1 MRDDRVHCFG
11 GFVTQTINT
20 HQLADHIERGDE
32 LPFIL
37 DVRAPDAFDRWKIEG
52 KRPLETLNIPYWSA
66 LEDIDALAA
75 QVPEEGDVVIVC
87 AHGGSSAMVAEMLN
101 RPNITNLAGGMDAWA
116 NTLVARTIW
125 DDGTH
130 FVIQLDRTAKACLSY
145 AVGARG
151 HEMAV
156 IDGAADLNQYLAIA
170 EQMDATLTHVFDTHL
185 HADHISLGRDLR
197 EHTSATYHIAEGDA
211 DGAAFIYEALVD
223 GQEFKFGEMDLI
235 VRSVATPG
243 HTPGSTSLEV
253 GGKFLMTGDAVFV
266 SGVGRPDLGGETEP
280 WARDLFH
287 TIHDKL
293 AKLDHDLEVC
303 PAHYTSRSES
313 VEDGTLRRNLGDL
326 LENDPVVSIADEDEF
341 VAHVVSHL
349 GTPPAIYDDIR
360 KVNLGRLTPTEQEAK
375 ELEVGRNE
383 CALSK

>member
-1 MRDDRVHCFG
+1 M
-11 GFVTQTINT
+11 TQSISTD
-20 HQLADHIERGDE
+20 QLAARIERPGE
-32 LPFIL
+32 APFIL

-52 KRPLETLNIPYWSA
+52 KIPIDTVNIPYWTA
-66 LEDIDALAA
+66 LEDIEKLAEE
-75 QVPEEGDVVIVC
+75 VPVDQEVVVVC
-87 AHGGSSAMVAEMLN
+87 AHGGSSSMVAEMLDQSN
-101 RPNITNLAGGMDAWA
+101 VVNLAGGMDAWA
-116 NTLVARTIW
+116 NTLVPRTLS

-130 FVIQLDRTAKACLSY
+130 FVIQFDRTAKACLSY

-156 IDGAADLNQYLAIA
+156 IDPSGSMAPYLAVA
-170 EQMDATLTHVFDTHL
+170 EEMGASITHIFDTHL
-185 HADHISLGRDLR
+185 HADHISLARDIR
-197 EHTSATYHIAEGDA
+197 EHTSARYHIAEGDA
-211 DGAAFIYEALVD
+211 ETAAFQYDPLTD
-223 GQEFKFGEMDLI
+223 GETFVFGEIELV

-253 GGKFLMTGDAVFV
+253 GGKYLMTGDAVFV

-293 AKLDHDLEVC
+293 SPLDHALEVC
-303 PAHYTSRSES
+303 PAHYTSRAES
-313 VEDGTLRRNLGDL
+313 SEDGTIRRLLGDL
-326 LENDPVVSIADEDEF
+326 LEFDPVVSIADEGAF
-341 VAHVVSHL
+341 VDHVVSHL

-360 KVNLGRLTPTEQEAK
+360 KVNLGRVVPTEQEAK